1 MDREGRVLVTRFAYS
16 SMKTIPKV
24 ILTST
29 LVKKTN
35 PKILPNVKSHVWP
48 YGHGDKV
55 YNGSH
60 FSFILITSHSG
71 PERIQHKKNV
81 SRNLSMVSNQSG
93 YADF

>member
-1 MDREGRVLVTRFAYS
+1 MTTKHLQTMDREGRVLVTRFAYS

-48 YGHGDKV
+48 YGHGDKA

-60 FSFILITSHSG
+60 FTGCSI
-71 PERIQHKKNV
+71 KK
-81 SRNLSMVSNQSG
+81 
-93 YADF
+93 DIK